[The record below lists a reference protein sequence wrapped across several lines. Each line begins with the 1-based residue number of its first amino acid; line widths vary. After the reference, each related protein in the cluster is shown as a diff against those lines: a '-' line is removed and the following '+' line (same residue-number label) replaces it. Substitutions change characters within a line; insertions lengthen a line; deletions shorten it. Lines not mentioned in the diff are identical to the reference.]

1 MNSNHTVD
9 NINML
14 LHYLGPSLYE
24 IKCSNEHVHLI
35 ASIAD
40 IYRSFNDKKDGITF
54 EQIWKFN
61 EKIDFVLKKL
71 NSYATRKTH
80 AFSIMFLYLLIHVL
94 LNKNKKYFQR
104 NKLFFF

>member
-61 EKIDFVLKKL
+61 EKIDFVFKKIKFL
-71 NSYATRKTH
+71 CNRKNSCIFNYVFVFTH
-80 AFSIMFLYLLIHVL
+80 SCSF
-94 LNKNKKYFQR
+94 KQK
-104 NKLFFF
+104 